1 MYIIFGGDDEAT
13 VRQILRTFD
22 LNPKKGHIINGHV
35 PVIVKKNESPLKA
48 GGKLIVIDGGG
59 LPGIPEKNRHWRIH
73 PGLHFM
79 EAADS
84 YGLRTRTVLS

>member
-59 LPGIPEKNRHWRIH
+59 VARHTRKKQALADTPWFT
-73 PGLHFM
+73 LH
-79 EAADS
+79 
-84 YGLRTRTVLS
+84 GGC